1 MRCVTY
7 KCILIFI
14 IIKYVESQDNNPDQ
28 PADEEDEDDNFEVLD
43 LEQIIQERISRFDD
57 PRYQPQYQQLEESQ
71 YPPQPQAQPQYYDL
85 DQGETQGYQT
95 QPQYYDVYQPQ
106 QYGPY
111 QTPQFQT
118 HPLEQQPYVPVTHPQ
133 TITQEQEQTQQQV
146 SQYYYYGSETQDPYG
161 YQQPYGTQ
169 SLYDTGQQPITDTQT
184 QEQYYGPPPTQ
195 PSQPQYQH
203 YEPSHPT
210 QQQSYQYYG
219 PPTPI
224 QSQPQQVPQQQYYQH
239 YVPTLTQ
246 TSTQPSYQY
255 YDPYEPPQ
263 TYQPQEQYY
272 GPPQPQ
278 PQPSYQHYVPSQ
290 PQVTQQPQTQ
300 PQPQT
305 PSQPPITQPPQP
317 QPQTIEDDD
326 NFYVTEHAYA
336 QQPQPQKKQRKRKKP
351 TKRKQ
356 IQPPSGDQSDE
367 ISLSED
373 DEQRPV
379 KRKKCKIVKK
389 TKHIKFYKIDIQGNP
404 LEMNEGDYNVT
415 FNDKDKKKYLFI
427 SNLERI
433 ECDGEIIFEHSSG
446 NPYSSSLTHSK
457 RTNIIIITI
466 SEGFILIKKS
476 SGEWE
481 RTDYKIPDYVK
492 LFTQDDGGNDVLLTS
507 NDYDI
512 DFTSKA
518 SFRYAMRP
526 GVKCT
531 KIIVNGLVAWKK
543 TNKNDDGS
551 PLVIYVTPKLRVI
564 IDFEGYY
571 KLLEIRG
578 NRYKLSHTKKISK
591 GSKHS

>member
-373 DEQRPV
+373 DEQPI
-379 KRKKCKIVKK
+379 KRKKTLLKRYD
-389 TKHIKFYKIDIQGNP
+389 IKFYKRDNLGM
-404 LEMNEGDYNVT
+404 LVEMNEGDYNVT

-446 NPYSSSLTHSK
+446 TPYFPLVNHSK
-457 RTNIIIITI
+457 KTNIHILTN
-466 SEGFILIKKS
+466 SGGFILIKKIK
-476 SGEWE
+476 GQWI
-481 RTDYKIPDYVK
+481 RTDAPIPDYVY
-492 LFTQDDGGNDVLLTS
+492 LYTQDSEGSEVLLTK
-507 NDYDI
+507 YHYTI
-512 DFTSKA
+512 TFTSLG
-518 SFRYAMRP
+518 SFRYELLPVAWEKTEEDEGFPLVFYITPKMSVMVNFEKYFKLFERKARKYRHFCTKSS
-526 GVKCT
+526 GVK
-531 KIIVNGLVAWKK
+531 
-543 TNKNDDGS
+543 
-551 PLVIYVTPKLRVI
+551 PKYL
-564 IDFEGYY
+564 
-571 KLLEIRG
+571 
-578 NRYKLSHTKKISK
+578 
-591 GSKHS
+591 